1 MIKNKKFLIRN
12 YLFVIVFIML
22 VMPALSL
29 AQTATSTSS
38 GLVPCTTNCG
48 FNDLMTLVNT
58 VIHFLLFD
66 MAIPIAAIMFVYAGF
81 ELVTSGGSTEKRG
94 LAKKVFT
101 NTAIGLILA
110 FACWIIIYSVLHI
123 MGYNGAWIG
132 F

>member
-1 MIKNKKFLIRN
+1 MLI
-12 YLFVIVFIML
+12 I
-22 VMPALSL
+22 PALSL
-29 AQTATSTSS
+29 AQTATSTGS
-38 GLVPCTTNCG
+38 GLVPCTTNCS

-58 VIHFLLFD
+58 VIKFLLFD

-110 FACWIIIYSVLHI
+110 FACWIIVSTVLYF
-123 MGYNGAWIG
+123 MGYSGAWIG